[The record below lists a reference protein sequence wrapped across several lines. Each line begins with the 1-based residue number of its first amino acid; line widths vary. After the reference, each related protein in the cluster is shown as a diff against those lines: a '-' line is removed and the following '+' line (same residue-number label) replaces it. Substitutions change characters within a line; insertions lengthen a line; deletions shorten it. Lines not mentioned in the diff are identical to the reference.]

1 MRHFMLAATACLL
14 TACSAL
20 SLAPAL
26 DNNARSYHQVVEDVT
41 NSILVTNI
49 LRARDHA
56 PLHYSDL
63 STINGSLQATAAASA
78 VFPVGPV
85 RPSSGS
91 ATLQL
96 GTVGLQTSPSFTLG
110 TLDTDDF
117 TRGILT
123 PVTPDVIKYF
133 LDQGLDPRIAFLVF
147 FEAVRGYGVDLHTAD
162 GKPIDTHGK
171 IDNAPDDAAEFAKF
185 LAIANY
191 EDRSSSTQGF
201 YANSYRE
208 LRPIGGPFTLDMKG
222 SYKDLAGFDYTKV
235 RLAKVGPKNR
245 YQLYSLSP
253 VNKVVFCRRALKP
266 GDGGVLVPEPS
277 QQKYTVD
284 GYRIFGF
291 ADTLLPDDPRNYSEV
306 CRKTEVV
313 VGSGT
318 SSIVPIL
325 YPRSPQ
331 GIIEYLGAL
340 LRFQAAHRTHGPIT
354 LSADPGSGALFTLSG
369 LPADSRFGVPYRGR
383 TYYVGRATPRDHTL
397 EVLAL
402 LNQLFDLYKSAKDIP
417 SIRPV
422 TIIP

>member
-1 MRHFMLAATACLL
+1 MRHFMLVAAAYLL

-20 SLAPAL
+20 SLAPVI
-26 DNNARSYHQVVEDVT
+26 DSNARSYHQVVEDVT

-63 STINGSLQATAAASA
+63 STINGSLQGTAGASA
-78 VFPVGPV
+78 IFPI
-85 RPSSGS
+85 
-91 ATLQL
+91 
-96 GTVGLQTSPSFTLG
+96 GLQTSPSFTLG

-147 FEAVRGYGVDLHTAD
+147 FEAVRGYGVELRNDD
-162 GKPIDTHGK
+162 GRPIDTHGK
-171 IDNAPDDAAEFAKF
+171 IDNAPDNGAEFKKF
-185 LAIANY
+185 LTIANY
-191 EDRSSSTQGF
+191 EDRQSSTQGF

-208 LRPIGGPFTLDMKG
+208 LRPIGTPFTLDMKA
-222 SYKDLAGFDYTKV
+222 SYKDVAGFDFTKV
-235 RLAKVGPKNR
+235 RLAKIGNKGE
-245 YQLYSLSP
+245 YQLYSISP
-253 VNKVVFCRRALKP
+253 TTKLVFCRRAFKP
-266 GDGGVLVPEPS
+266 GGAMPAHASPS
-277 QQKYTVD
+277 QEKYTVD
-284 GYRIFGF
+284 GYRIFGL

-318 SSIVPIL
+318 SPIVPVL

-331 GIIEYLGAL
+331 GIVEYLGAL
-340 LRFQAAHRTHGPIT
+340 LRYQNAHRDRVPIT
-354 LSADPGSGALFTLSG
+354 LSRDPASGALFTLSTT
-369 LPADSRFGVPYRGR
+369 PSDSRFGVPYRGT
-383 TYYVGRATPRDHTL
+383 TYYVGKATPRDHTL